1 MNQLDTVRGNNSR
14 AYKIKIC
21 SSSTLG
27 SVLFASN
34 DDEEDMDVGDEMKDT
49 LQDEKD
55 GSDDG

>member
-1 MNQLDTVRGNNSR
+1 M
-14 AYKIKIC
+14 IKIC